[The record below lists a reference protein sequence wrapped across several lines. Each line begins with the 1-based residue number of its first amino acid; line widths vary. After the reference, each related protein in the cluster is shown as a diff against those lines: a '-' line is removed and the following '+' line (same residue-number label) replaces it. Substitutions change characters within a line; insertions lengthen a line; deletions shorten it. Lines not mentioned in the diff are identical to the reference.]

1 MAQISKGDTF
11 TDGQQVT
18 GARLNQLVDSATLLA
33 GVITEQGALTAAT
46 VASDDLVLISD
57 TSASALRKATVN
69 DILGSSLP
77 VVASS
82 VTATSVVT
90 SVVNAVANSDIL
102 ITPND
107 GANVTSKTFS
117 SVDGITSTVAS
128 TAHGLVT
135 GQNVTITAS
144 NASYSGTYKITVTTV
159 DAFTYVVSPATTAA
173 SGTCSYVR
181 EGSVRINGELNVSAG
196 LNVAGATTVSGATTL
211 TGATTASGAF
221 TSSGTANFTG
231 VLQVNGAVGYVLT
244 DIVEETL
251 SSWTAASAGVQSAVV
266 TTASFTKPSD
276 EIWVFEIE
284 GTWTMVRGYGSSYAF
299 RYSTETFRT
308 GAYLKTDMDYSSGVT
323 HLVSRSIQHSWVVP
337 LGTALTARTV
347 AIDVNAGSGSQLNM
361 FGNTALY
368 TDIITTGTLP
378 ASKFRIYKYKTA

>member
-11 TDGQQVT
+11 TNGEQVT
-18 GARLNQLVDSATLLA
+18 GARLNQLVDSSTLLTGA
-33 GVITEQGALTAAT
+33 ITEQGALTAAT

-77 VVASS
+77 ITASS

-107 GANVTSKTFS
+107 GTNVTSKTFS
-117 SVDGITSTVAS
+117 SGDGITATVAS

-144 NASYSGTYKITVTTV
+144 NSAYSGTYKITVTTV
-159 DAFTYVVSPATTAA
+159 DAFTYVLVPTTTAA

-196 LNVAGATTVSGATTL
+196 LNIAGATTLGATSVTSLTIGGKTPMTTQDNLLKVYVKSGFTTGITAGGSTESTIYTL
-211 TGATTASGAF
+211 PAL
-221 TSSGTANFTG
+221 GT
-231 VLQVNGAVGYVLT
+231 
-244 DIVEETL
+244 I
-251 SSWTAASAGVQSAVV
+251 
-266 TTASFTKPSD
+266 PSD
-276 EIWVFEIE
+276 E
-284 GTWTMVRGYGSSYAF
+284 TWTYEFYVM
-299 RYSTETFRT
+299 
-308 GAYLKTDMDYSSGVT
+308 
-323 HLVSRSIQHSWVVP
+323 
-337 LGTALTARTV
+337 LTAGYMYDATRPV
-347 AIDVNAGSGSQLNM
+347 SDLPELLIYNGSTLVTSFQGSTGVYGEISSTFIHSLV
-361 FGNTALY
+361 GVSSATYSLRYKSVGALREDPRY
-368 TDIITTGTLP
+368 LIRLTKVKTSTLSD
-378 ASKFRIYKYKTA
+378 ASSCI